1 MTLSKVTRSVHSH
14 LSLTILLCL
23 LQNTSQYSAALLI
36 SQFFHCPSHPHPD
49 AQMETPRAQGP
60 FLSVCLLSPQALDT
74 EQMLSEQVSNK
85 WTSELDGPES
95 SVASPMLKS
104 RDEGQLSVTRPVNLK
119 VAREALG
126 HGQNALLISPLI
138 FQDGEG
144 GSSTTWG
151 AVTSRA

>member
-1 MTLSKVTRSVHSH
+1 
-14 LSLTILLCL
+14 
-23 LQNTSQYSAALLI
+23 
-36 SQFFHCPSHPHPD
+36 
-49 AQMETPRAQGP
+49 METPRAQGP

-95 SVASPMLKS
+95 SIASPMLKS
-104 RDEGQLSVTRPVNLK
+104 RGLGQLSATHPVNLK

-144 GSSTTWG
+144 GLLDHLG
-151 AVTSRA
+151 GGDRSRA